1 MKKLYILLFIAF
13 SSFSYGQSPILTA
26 VLDGPCT
33 GGLPK
38 VLEIYASGTV
48 NFTQYTLQNQTN
60 ANTTWGAAQDLSALG
75 SRTNEFVYVLLTNGN
90 LSIATTE
97 FPNITTSNSLESS
110 TLNLNG
116 DDRLRIIN
124 TTTLA
129 VIDQFGV
136 SDVDGTGSAW
146 EWLDTYAKRVNGTGP
161 DGAFVQSNWT
171 FAAVDALDGTGL
183 CNTSTQ
189 LSTIVNLGSYTLGVN
204 DNAIAGLKIYPNP
217 NTGSTLYVTSDLIGD
232 KSVVV
237 FDVLGKQI
245 LKVSN
250 VTENG
255 INIGNLKAGIYM
267 VKVSQDGKSAT
278 RKLVVQ

>member
-1 MKKLYILLFIAF
+1 MKKLYFLLFIATTLM
-13 SSFSYGQSPILTA
+13 YGQSPVLTA
-26 VLDGPCT
+26 VIDGPCT

-38 VLEIYASGTV
+38 ILEIYASGTV

-60 ANTTWGAAQDLSALG
+60 ANTTWGASQDLSALG
-75 SRTNEFVYVLLTNGN
+75 TRTNEFVYVLLTGGN
-90 LSIATTE
+90 LAIATTE
-97 FPNITTSNSLESS
+97 FPNITASNSLESS

-136 SDVDGTGSAW
+136 SDVDGTGTTW

-161 DGAFVQSNWT
+161 DGAFVQANWT
-171 FAAVDALDGTGL
+171 FAAVDALDGTGI

-217 NTGSTLYVTSDLIGD
+217 NTGNTLYVTSDVIGD
-232 KSVVV
+232 KSVVI

-245 LKVSN
+245 LTVSN
-250 VTENG
+250 VTDNG

>member
-1 MKKLYILLFIAF
+1 MKKLYFLLLIATTLT
-13 SSFSYGQSPILTA
+13 YGQSPVLTA
-26 VLDGPCT
+26 VIDGPCT

-38 VLEIYASGTV
+38 ILEIYASGTV

-60 ANTTWGAAQDLSALG
+60 ANTTWGASQDLSALG
-75 SRTNEFVYVLLTNGN
+75 TRTNEFVYVLLTNAN
-90 LSIATTE
+90 LAIATTE
-97 FPNITTSNSLESS
+97 FPNITALNSLESS

-136 SDVDGTGSAW
+136 SDIDGTGSTW

-161 DGAFVQSNWT
+161 DAGFVQANWT

-189 LSTIVNLGSYTLGVN
+189 LSTIVNLGSYTLGIN

-217 NTGSTLYVTSDLIGD
+217 NTGNTLYVTSDLVGD
-232 KSVVV
+232 KSIVV

-250 VTENG
+250 VTDNG
-255 INIGNLKAGIYM
+255 INISNLKAGIYM

>member
-1 MKKLYILLFIAF
+1 MKKLYFLLIIVT
-13 SSFSYGQSPILTA
+13 STLTYGQSPVLTA

-48 NFTQYTLQNQTN
+48 DFALYTLQNQTN
-60 ANTTWGAAQDLSALG
+60 ANTTWGASQDLSALG
-75 SRTNEFVYVLLTNGN
+75 TRTNEFVYVLLTNGN
-90 LSIATTE
+90 LAIATAE

-116 DDRLRIIN
+116 DDRLRVIN

-136 SDVDGTGSAW
+136 SDVDGTGTTW

-161 DGAFVQSNWT
+161 DAGFNQANWT
-171 FAAVDALDGTGL
+171 FTAINSLDGTGL

-189 LSTIVNLGSYTLGVN
+189 LSTIVTLGSYTLGIN

-217 NTGSTLYVTSDLIGD
+217 NSGSTLFITSDLIGD
-232 KSVVV
+232 KSVAV
-237 FDVLGKQI
+237 FDVLGKQVV
-245 LKVSN
+245 KVAN
-250 VTENG
+250 ATENG

>member
-1 MKKLYILLFIAF
+1 MKKLYFLLFIV
-13 SSFSYGQSPILTA
+13 STLTYGQSPVLTA
-26 VLDGPCT
+26 VIDGPCT

-38 VLEIYASGTV
+38 ILEIYASGTV

-60 ANTTWGAAQDLSALG
+60 ANTTWGASQDLSALG
-75 SRTNEFVYVLLTNGN
+75 TRTNEFVYVLLTNGN
-90 LSIATTE
+90 LAIATTE

-136 SDVDGTGSAW
+136 SDVDGTGTTW

-161 DGAFVQSNWT
+161 DGAFVQANWT
-171 FAAVDALDGTGL
+171 FAAIDVLDGTGL

-204 DNAIAGLKIYPNP
+204 ENAIAGLKIYPNP
-217 NTGSTLYVTSDLIGD
+217 NTGNTLYVTSDIIGD

-245 LKVSN
+245 LSASN
-250 VTENG
+250 VTDNG